1 MSVRAVAK
9 SKGICHVTLN
19 RYWQKYKEMK
29 DQGSRDLPR
38 VGYCSPHQVFNREQE
53 ETLSQ
58 YISQAA
64 DIYYGLTPREIRKF
78 AYQLL
83 VEYNI
88 PQPQTWDEKK
98 MAGPDWFTS
107 FMKRNPRLSV
117 RSPQATSLSRA
128 TSFNR
133 ANVELF
139 FSRLGE
145 VIEKNGFDGSDIW
158 NVDET
163 GVTTVQAPSRV
174 VARRGVKQVGAMT
187 SGERGTLVSPTP
199 AHLPPGSSPAHLPA
213 GSSPPYLLP
222 GSSPPYLPPGPTPA
236 HLPPGAT
243 PAHLPP
249 GPTPAHLPPGSSP
262 AHLPPGSSP
271 PYLLPGSSPAHLPPG
286 PTPAHLPPGSSPA
299 QLPPGSSPPYLPPGP
314 TPAIHGV
321 NLHSDE
327 MPSTSGSIVACSES
341 SKLVVGQVGDTVTLP
356 CKYNINTNGLL
367 NVCWGRHQSWFG
379 CENTVVSSDGLQVT
393 YRESNRFSLASGL
406 ERGNVSLTIKAAQKR
421 DAGMYVCRIEIP
433 GLFND
438 ISYNVYLFIS
448 NGLDP
453 KRVISETQLM
463 PTTVNQEKQGYNGK
477 IHHKYDKSGGHC
489 FHPRFNHR
497 TSDQD
502 VIVQSFEG
510 ESVILPCKYDSKYHG
525 KCHICWMT
533 GDIPNMGCGNEI
545 IGSDGDKV
553 VRQKSSRYQLMG
565 EIQHGDVSLT
575 IQNIKKTDSGKYGC
589 RIHVPGLFNDE
600 MYYVHLI
607 VNNEDIPFDYRES
620 SSVENKESVNASAVI
635 VPVLLLLL
643 SLIVIAVIL
652 ILKQKKKTRAAG
664 DM

>member
-249 GPTPAHLPPGSSP
+249 GPTPSSP
-262 AHLPPGSSP
+262 AARVLS
-271 PYLLPGSSPAHLPPG
+271 SSPAARLLSSLP
-286 PTPAHLPPGSSPA
+286 AARLLSSSPA
-299 QLPPGSSPPYLPPGP
+299 ARPHSSSPAARVL
-314 TPAIHGV
+314 
-321 NLHSDE
+321 SS
-327 MPSTSGSIVACSES
+327 STAAWLLS
-341 SKLVVGQVGDTVTLP
+341 TLP
-356 CKYNINTNGLL
+356 AA
-367 NVCWGRHQSWFG
+367 WPHSSHSW
-379 CENTVVSSDGLQVT
+379 CQPAL
-393 YRESNRFSLASGL
+393 R
-406 ERGNVSLTIKAAQKR
+406 
-421 DAGMYVCRIEIP
+421 
-433 GLFND
+433 
-438 ISYNVYLFIS
+438 
-448 NGLDP
+448 
-453 KRVISETQLM
+453 
-463 PTTVNQEKQGYNGK
+463 
-477 IHHKYDKSGGHC
+477 
-489 FHPRFNHR
+489 
-497 TSDQD
+497 
-502 VIVQSFEG
+502 
-510 ESVILPCKYDSKYHG
+510 
-525 KCHICWMT
+525 
-533 GDIPNMGCGNEI
+533 
-545 IGSDGDKV
+545 
-553 VRQKSSRYQLMG
+553 
-565 EIQHGDVSLT
+565 
-575 IQNIKKTDSGKYGC
+575 
-589 RIHVPGLFNDE
+589 
-600 MYYVHLI
+600 
-607 VNNEDIPFDYRES
+607 
-620 SSVENKESVNASAVI
+620 
-635 VPVLLLLL
+635 
-643 SLIVIAVIL
+643 
-652 ILKQKKKTRAAG
+652 
-664 DM
+664 